1 MYYHYINWW
10 RERKKERESSFKQ
23 STANYTFILLISL
36 ISPMFLYQ
44 LVVTNDI
51 LLHFKEGFLYRH
63 IDCLHPNYALC
74 SLTVYIAWCVNTLCI
89 YTYTMTNAAHMLS
102 EKSYSTVTYATG
114 INSHNDSVICHLNSW
129 ANSVKSHT
137 LFSPHHISYL
147 STSMLSISYKRTI
160 DFITAFMLWGRGRGT
175 ASNIGWGVGKRS
187 FMWRYLLIL
196 MQTISP
202 SENIK
207 ISTQKLQ

>member
-1 MYYHYINWW
+1 M
-10 RERKKERESSFKQ
+10 
-23 STANYTFILLISL
+23 TF
-36 ISPMFLYQ
+36 
-44 LVVTNDI
+44 
-51 LLHFKEGFLYRH
+51 
-63 IDCLHPNYALC
+63 
-74 SLTVYIAWCVNTLCI
+74 
-89 YTYTMTNAAHMLS
+89 
-102 EKSYSTVTYATG
+102 ATG

-207 ISTQKLQ
+207 ISTQKLQKLANIQLAASGIDHCILKLQLFFTLLISNNSSVTRNKHQRIIKILSSLDATSIMKLNSYTRQPPLNSNADFPINSKKSTLTLCKIKYFYELFI

>member
-1 MYYHYINWW
+1 MYIYLYNDKCGTHVVCKRATALWPLPL
-10 RERKKERESSFKQ
+10 ESIAIMTQ
-23 STANYTFILLISL
+23 WYAIWIVEQIQLSL
-36 ISPMFLYQ
+36 ILYS
-44 LVVTNDI
+44 V
-51 LLHFKEGFLYRH
+51 H
-63 IDCLHPNYALC
+63 I
-74 SLTVYIAWCVNTLCI
+74 I
-89 YTYTMTNAAHMLS
+89 YPIYQPPC
-102 EKSYSTVTYATG
+102 YPYQ
-114 INSHNDSVICHLNSW
+114 I
-129 ANSVKSHT
+129 
-137 LFSPHHISYL
+137 
-147 STSMLSISYKRTI
+147 KRTI